1 MNKQQLKPLKD
12 LNLTSRF
19 LYDAVMEDAETTRAA
34 LSIIFGKDIPL
45 LSWNESEKEFRI
57 SPLMRSIRMDIVSF
71 DADGNVY
78 DSEMQGEQKPDLP
91 KRSRYYQA
99 LLDTGLLEPGIPN
112 YNVLNDSFI
121 IFIMPFDLFGYGKY
135 RYTFT
140 SKCMEVP
147 DLRLPDGAT
156 RIFLNTRGK
165 NEAEVSKELVDF
177 LHYLENTTDENARES
192 DSERI
197 RQIHKQVCKVKQS
210 EEVGMRYLRELEEKY
225 YAKQEGIE
233 QGIEKGIEQGIEKG
247 IEQGEY
253 LHLIS
258 LVQKKIARGKSL
270 QASADE
276 LEMDCNEL
284 RTIYQTVQH
293 HPENSPEDILKLL
306 NTLTEE
312 KETAAL

>member
-1 MNKQQLKPLKD
+1 MF
-12 LNLTSRF
+12 TH
-19 LYDAVMEDAETTRAA
+19 V
-34 LSIIFGKDIPL
+34 IINTGIY
-45 LSWNESEKEFRI
+45 
-57 SPLMRSIRMDIVSF
+57 IVSF

-121 IFIMPFDLFGYGKY
+121 IFIMPFDLLGYGKY

-147 DLRLPDGAT
+147 DLHLPDGAT
-156 RIFLNTRGK
+156 RIFLNT
-165 NEAEVSKELVDF
+165 
-177 LHYLENTTDENARES
+177 
-192 DSERI
+192 
-197 RQIHKQVCKVKQS
+197 
-210 EEVGMRYLRELEEKY
+210 
-225 YAKQEGIE
+225 
-233 QGIEKGIEQGIEKG
+233 
-247 IEQGEY
+247 
-253 LHLIS
+253 
-258 LVQKKIARGKSL
+258 RGKSL